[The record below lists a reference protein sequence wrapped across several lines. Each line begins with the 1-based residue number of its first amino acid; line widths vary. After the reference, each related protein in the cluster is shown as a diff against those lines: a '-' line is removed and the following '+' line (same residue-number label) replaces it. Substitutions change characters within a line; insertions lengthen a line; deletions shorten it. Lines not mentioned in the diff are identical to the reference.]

1 MRVRVL
7 PVLLVAA
14 GLGLLVLP
22 GRAEEKTDADRIARL
37 VAQLGSDRF
46 DEREEATRL
55 LDVIGPPALPAL
67 QKAAQ
72 SNDAEVRRRAR
83 LLVRRLQKRQDTA
96 QILAPQR
103 VRLVFQDTLLLHA
116 VSEFAKKTG
125 FDLRLDPQ
133 GANYAERS
141 ITLDTG
147 EVTFWEAYDR
157 FCQEAG
163 LVDRVVVPTPE
174 RSNRGNGAVNQ
185 IIIVNGQMIVPN
197 QDGHNDPE
205 VHEGRLILRNGK
217 PAALPTCYAGALRI
231 RALPPGTALPD
242 EKKVEGQV
250 LLGLEVTAEPK
261 MRWQKV
267 VGVRV
272 SRAADDEG
280 QNLTQVVPLPKPAP
294 AANGRVTGGGVII
307 VNGQVIS
314 PEDNTPQG
322 DPRQVPVRLRQ
333 GAKPAKTLRELSGT
347 IAAQVQT
354 APRPLITVGSILKA
368 AGESATGPEGCALKV
383 LEVNR
388 EEKGEI
394 RLRLAVEPPPHEI
407 GDGTNGVWTG
417 GGVVIVNGRVLGG
430 TEPEARGT
438 SFALLDDKGRPFKLL
453 RGENEQAR
461 PGAPREYRLTF
472 AVEEGRDEPA
482 RLVYVAPLST
492 VLDVPFTLKNVP
504 LP

>member
-22 GRAEEKTDADRIARL
+22 GRAEEKADADRIARL

-55 LDVIGPPALPAL
+55 LDTIGPVALPAL
-67 QKAAQ
+67 QKAAGA
-72 SNDAEVRRRAR
+72 NDAEVRRRAR
-83 LLVRRLQKRQDTA
+83 LLVRRLEKRQDTA
-96 QILAPQR
+96 RILTPQR
-103 VRLVFQDTLLLHA
+103 VRLVYQDTLLVHA
-116 VSEFAKKTG
+116 VSDFAKKSG

-163 LVDRVVVPTPE
+163 LVDRIIVPPPE

-197 QDGHNDPE
+197 QDGHNEPE
-205 VHEGRLILRNGK
+205 LHEGRMILRNGK
-217 PAALPTCYAGALRI
+217 PTTMPTCYAGPLRI
-231 RALPPGTALPD
+231 RALPAGTQLQD
-242 EKKVEGQV
+242 EKKVDGQV
-250 LLGLEVTAEPK
+250 LVGLEVTAEPK

-267 VGVRV
+267 VGVRIN
-272 SRAADDEG
+272 RATDDEG
-280 QNLTQVVPLPKPAP
+280 QSLAQVVPLPKAAP
-294 AANGRVTGGGVII
+294 PANGRVTGGGVII

-322 DPRQVPVRLRQ
+322 DPRQVPVRLKQ
-333 GAKPAKTLRELSGT
+333 GAKQAKTLRELSGT
-347 IAAQVQT
+347 IAALVQT
-354 APRPLITVGSILKA
+354 PPRPLITVDNIVKA
-368 AGESATGPEGCALKV
+368 AGESASGPEGCSLKV

-388 EEKGEI
+388 EEKGEVK
-394 RLRLAVEPPPHEI
+394 LRLAVEPPPHEI

-430 TEPEARGT
+430 AEPEARGT

-453 RGENEQAR
+453 KSENEQAR

-472 AVEEGRDEPA
+472 VIEEGREEPA
-482 RLVYVAPLST
+482 RLVYTAPLST
-492 VLDVPFTLKNVP
+492 VLDVPFALKNVP